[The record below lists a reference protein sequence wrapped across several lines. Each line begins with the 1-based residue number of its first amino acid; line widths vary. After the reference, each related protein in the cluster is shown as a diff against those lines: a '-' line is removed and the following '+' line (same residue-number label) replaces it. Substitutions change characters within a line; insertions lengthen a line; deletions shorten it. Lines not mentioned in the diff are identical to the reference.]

1 MSAEGEGE
9 GIGRNIRAFL
19 HCRECVNEWKAGAAP
34 GESPGSYARLS
45 VGWTAL
51 GLQVICNRHDL
62 NVAHIDFEG
71 QTPPADLSKEGDFGA
86 TFWQRIEERT
96 KH

>member
-1 MSAEGEGE
+1 MDV
-9 GIGRNIRAFL
+9 GRNITAFL
-19 HCRECVNEWKAGAAP
+19 HCAECLKEWKAGDAP
-34 GESPGSYARLS
+34 GESPATYARFS

-71 QTPPADLSKEGDFGA
+71 AQHPADTGREGDFGGTYWA
-86 TFWQRIEERT
+86 RVETR
-96 KH
+96 KKAND